1 MKAVIVYHPVVMEV
15 SCPNCGAKGQVKWQ
29 KPPQEDFT
37 ASCPRCKERFLITI
51 NRRACYRK
59 NTSLPAHYSRYDIHR
74 PEDQR
79 ARQGT
84 IVDISQQGMR
94 IEGSK
99 LDFSQDYHKKG
110 AILIFLFSLPP
121 RNELLRIE
129 GEVTR
134 LIKESTRSTFMLGV
148 KFSNLDHYANKQ
160 IGFFLMP

>member
-1 MKAVIVYHPVVMEV
+1 MKAVTVYPSVVMRII
-15 SCPNCGAKGQVKWQ
+15 CPNCGAEGQAKRK

-37 ASCPRCKERFLITI
+37 VSCPRCKERFLIKI
-51 NRRACYRK
+51 NLRTFYRK
-59 NTSLPAHYSRYDIHR
+59 NVSIPVHYSPYDIHR
-74 PEDQR
+74 PDDQR
-79 ARQGT
+79 AREGT

-99 LDFSQDYHKKG
+99 HDFSPDYHKEG
-110 AILIFLFSLPP
+110 AILTFLFSLPP

-134 LIKESTRSTFMLGV
+134 LIKEGTRSSFMLGV